1 MSGDAMAGFL
11 SALTAAEGGI
21 TSANMWTEVTALAGF
36 VGTVALFAFG
46 LYELRKVTKGASKG
60 KVRF

>member
-1 MSGDAMAGFL
+1 MSGDSMSTFL

-21 TSANMWTEVTALAGF
+21 NSANMWTEVTALAGF
-36 VGTVALFAFG
+36 LGTVALFSFG
-46 LYELRKVTKGASKG
+46 LYELRKLVKGASKG